1 MDKVTERV
9 KVGHLSGVV
18 AIVVGLI
25 AVSNQSLWID
35 EANSAIKAIAPTF
48 SAFADEMGSDR
59 GSDLQMPLYML
70 MLWGWEK
77 IFGRSEFALR
87 AMNIPLF
94 VIALILAVRCWH
106 TSNSQRVF
114 FVVFA
119 SSSAFLW
126 AYLDEARPYIL
137 QFLGATA
144 CTIAL
149 GNVSGNSTSP
159 RKSDIVLLASG
170 VLILCGSSLLGVI
183 FSFWFS
189 AAFLVLW
196 LMREPLGC
204 ILRRPDT
211 RLAITVCLPAL
222 LALAVYYLWTLSL
235 DAGASSVGSTN
246 LKSIAFG
253 AYELLGASG
262 LGPGRVEL
270 RSSPMALLP
279 FIAPVVAYIFLLI
292 LFLGAGTT
300 LALRGNNSTSE
311 RKSAI
316 IFWIAP
322 AAMASTAVLVGLAG
336 DFRIVG
342 RHLTP
347 LLPFGLIL
355 FSLAAGALWHIR
367 LRMAGRAITILAILA
382 MLGSALSY
390 RTVDRHAKD
399 DYRSAAA
406 LALETVN
413 EGGTVWWAA
422 DRSAAQFYGLKT
434 IVPDGVASVEACE
447 GSACMANSRNA
458 QYLAILPRPSLVIL
472 SKVDVYDPKGHL
484 QQWLAENKFTL
495 KGKSSAFDFFHIA
508 QECIDLN

>member
-1 MDKVTERV
+1 MALSCYILWAAVT
-9 KVGHLSGVV
+9 
-18 AIVVGLI
+18 ATAVGLV

-35 EANSAIKAIAPTF
+35 EANSAIKAITPTF

-77 IFGRSEFALR
+77 VFGHSEFALR

-94 VIALILAVRCWH
+94 AIAPILAVRCWH
-106 TSNSQRVF
+106 TSNSQRAF

-119 SSSAFLW
+119 CSSAFLW

-149 GNVSGNSTSP
+149 ANVSGNSTSP
-159 RKSDIVLLASG
+159 RKADIILLASG

-189 AAFLVLW
+189 AAFMVLW
-196 LMREPLGC
+196 LKLEPLGC

-253 AYELLGASG
+253 AYELMGAAG
-262 LGPGRVEL
+262 LGPGRSEL
-270 RSSPMALLP
+270 RASPMALLP
-279 FIAPVVAYIFLLI
+279 FIAPVLAYISLLA
-292 LFLGAGTT
+292 LFLGAGTA
-300 LALRGNNSTSE
+300 LALRRNNSTSE
-311 RKSAI
+311 RNSAVV
-316 IFWIAP
+316 FWTAP
-322 AAMASTAVLVGLAG
+322 AAMASTAVLVGMVG

-347 LLPFGLIL
+347 VLPFALIL
-355 FSLAAGALWHIR
+355 FSLAADALWHTR
-367 LRMAGRAITILAILA
+367 LRIPGRAITLLAVLA
-382 MLGSALSY
+382 MLGSAFSY
-390 RTVDRHAKD
+390 RASDRHAKD

-413 EGGTVWWAA
+413 EGGTIWWAA
-422 DRSAAQFYGLKT
+422 DPAGANYYGIFPNLPTAAIAAGEK
-434 IVPDGVASVEACE
+434 
-447 GSACMANSRNA
+447 N
-458 QYLAILPRPSLVIL
+458 VIL
-472 SKVDVYDPKGHL
+472 VSNMTHAQLSGLPYPQVLAVSKQDIYDSKGALKEWIDKHS
-484 QQWLAENKFTL
+484 LAAKHNYAAFQVFTYR
-495 KGKSSAFDFFHIA
+495 SRD
-508 QECIDLN
+508 DY

>member
-1 MDKVTERV
+1 MTFRFKE
-9 KVGHLSGVV
+9 GLFSASLAA
-18 AIVVGLI
+18 AIGFA
-25 AVSNQSLWID
+25 AVSTQSLWID

-77 IFGRSEFALR
+77 IFGHSEFSLR

-94 VIALILAVRCWH
+94 AIALVFAARCWG
-106 TSNSQRVF
+106 TSSSQRAF

-119 SSSAFLW
+119 CCSAFLW
-126 AYLDEARPYIL
+126 AYLDETRPYIL

-149 GNVSGNSTSP
+149 ANVSGNSTSP
-159 RKSDIVLLASG
+159 RKADIILLAIG

-235 DAGASSVGSTN
+235 DAGASSIGSTN
-246 LKSIAFG
+246 LKSIAFA
-253 AYELLGASG
+253 AYELMGAAG
-262 LGPGRVEL
+262 LGPGRSEL
-270 RSSPMALLP
+270 RASPMALLP
-279 FIAPVVAYIFLLI
+279 FIAPVLAYISLLA

-311 RKSAI
+311 RKSAVV
-316 IFWIAP
+316 FWTAP
-322 AAMASTAVLVGLAG
+322 AAMAGTAVLVGMVG

-347 LLPFGLIL
+347 VLPFALIL
-355 FSLAAGALWHIR
+355 FSLAADALWHTH
-367 LRMAGRAITILAILA
+367 LRMPGRAITLLAVLA
-382 MLGSALSY
+382 MLGSAFSY
-390 RTVDRHAKD
+390 RASDRHAKD
-399 DYRSAAA
+399 DYRSAASYA
-406 LALETVN
+406 HEILAQ
-413 EGGTVWWAA
+413 GGSVWWAA
-422 DRSAAQFYGLKT
+422 DPAGANYYGLDFRRLGT
-434 IVPDGVASVEACE
+434 TPTNRNWPLLLASNITAAKA
-447 GSACMANSRNA
+447 SS
-458 QYLAILPRPSLVIL
+458 LPRPDTVVL
-472 SKVDVYDPKGHL
+472 SKSDIYDCSGQLLP
-484 QQWLAENKFTL
+484 WLIHNGYVVRYTT
-495 KGKSSAFDFFHIA
+495 KSFRLF
-508 QECIDLN
+508 ERVVP